1 MKKILVTTDL
11 STSSKAALRF
21 AFQLASQGNFELVF
35 FHCFQAMIPT
45 TIHRAQIE
53 DSLREQVQGQLH
65 DLERFVATTNSSMKS
80 GAGKYRC
87 VVVEDLNPEKA
98 ILEQAQREQADYI
111 CISTRGAGQVL
122 KLIGTH
128 TSRIIVHSPVPV
140 LVVPHTYRTR
150 ALKKIMYASDLE
162 NLDRE
167 MPMVSDFAQ
176 ATGAKIDMAHFFY
189 NTSIQAEADSMQAMW
204 RKKYKALNQVILRQ
218 MDLDATFAAQFDAVV
233 EKEKPGIAVFF
244 THINQTWYAKLFS
257 ANRAEAYSFVTKVP
271 MLVYRKVAAGA

>member
-21 AFQLASQGNFELVF
+21 AFQLASQGKFELVF

-45 TIHRAQIE
+45 TIHRAHIE
-53 DSLREQVQGQLH
+53 DALREQVQDQLKS
-65 DLERFVATTNSSMKS
+65 LERFVAATHRSIKTGPGN
-80 GAGKYRC
+80 YRC
-87 VVVEDLNPEKA
+87 VVVEDLSPEKA

-128 TSRIIVHSPVPV
+128 TSRIIVHSSIPV

-162 NLDRE
+162 NMDRE
-167 MPMVSDFAQ
+167 MPKVSDFAQ
-176 ATGAKIDMAHFFY
+176 ATSAKIDLAHFFY
-189 NTSIQAEADSMQAMW
+189 NASILAEAASMQAMW
-204 RKKYKALNQVILRQ
+204 RKKYKALDQVILRQ
-218 MDLDATFAAQFDAVV
+218 MDLDATFAAQFEVV
-233 EKEKPGIAVFF
+233 VKKEKPGIAAFF
-244 THINQTWYAKLFS
+244 THTNQTWYAKLFS

-271 MLVYRKVAAGA
+271 MLVFRKV

>member
-45 TIHRAQIE
+45 TIHRSQIE
-53 DSLREQVQGQLH
+53 DSLQEQVQDQLKS
-65 DLERFVATTNSSMKS
+65 LERFVAATHRSLKN
-80 GAGKYRC
+80 GPGKYRC

-98 ILEQAQREQADYI
+98 ILEQAHREQADYI

-128 TSRIIVHSPVPV
+128 TSRIIVHSPIPV
-140 LVVPHTYRTR
+140 LVVPHTYRRRT
-150 ALKKIMYASDLE
+150 LNKVMYASDLE
-162 NLDRE
+162 NMDRE
-167 MPMVSDFAQ
+167 MPQVLDFAQ
-176 ATGAKIDMAHFFY
+176 STGAKIDLAHFFY
-189 NTSIQAEADSMQAMW
+189 TTSIQAEADSMQAMW
-204 RKKYKALNQVILRQ
+204 RKKYPALDQVILRQ

-233 EKEKPGIAVFF
+233 KKEKPGIAVFF
-244 THINQTWYAKLFS
+244 THTNQTWYDKLFR

-271 MLVYRKVAAGA
+271 MLVFRKVSA